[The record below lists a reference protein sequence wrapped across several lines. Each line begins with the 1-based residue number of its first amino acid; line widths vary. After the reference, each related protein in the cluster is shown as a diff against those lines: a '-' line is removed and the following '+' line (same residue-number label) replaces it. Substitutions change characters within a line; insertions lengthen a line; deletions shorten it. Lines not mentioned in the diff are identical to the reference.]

1 MAYLNSSI
9 FYLMQIKLV
18 IKLMKSTDQHKML
31 WHMITKMVLVI
42 YLHFKILFHPK
53 YVMKVFW

>member
-1 MAYLNSSI
+1 
-9 FYLMQIKLV
+9 MQIKLV
-18 IKLMKSTDQHKML
+18 IKLKKSKDQHKML